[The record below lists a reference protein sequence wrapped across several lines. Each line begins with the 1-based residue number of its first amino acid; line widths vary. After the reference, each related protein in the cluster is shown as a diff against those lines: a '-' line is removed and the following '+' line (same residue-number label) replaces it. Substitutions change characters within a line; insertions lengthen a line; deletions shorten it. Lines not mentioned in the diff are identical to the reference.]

1 MQGVK
6 ERLVLSGLTSR
17 ELSQKSGLSIERI
30 EAVLAGGALSL
41 AELSALA
48 KALGIKPSE
57 FAKHSD
63 QATRTELLFR
73 QSAPRATKSFD
84 SVRRISDQLATC
96 LEFATPLFHK
106 LEWLESFKPAAET
119 YDEAEFLAERFR
131 ALYFGEDLVSP
142 MFGLPKLVAE
152 GLGVLL
158 FVVPEQGIEG
168 ASAIVGGRA
177 FIFLS
182 PRTFKP
188 RMLFTLA
195 HELGHLVAGHLRGS
209 EVACIDEADSLGT
222 LSRSRAKSERFADAF
237 ASALLLPA
245 KGVGIALSKLRTI
258 LKTTGNL
265 GDVEIL
271 YLSRIFGVSF
281 EVAARRCEDLQLVPL
296 GGARSL
302 YEWLVKEHGSPE
314 KRADSLGL
322 PARPDIEFRNVPSEL
337 IDVAIDKVRRGE
349 LSIGKASSMLRMTI
363 PQFYDYNANTLH

>member
-17 ELSQKSGLSIERI
+17 ELSKKSGLSIERI
-30 EAVLAGGALSL
+30 EAVLGGGALNL

-48 KALGIKPSE
+48 KALGIKTSE

-73 QSAPRATKSFD
+73 QSAPKATKSWD
-84 SVRRISDQLATC
+84 SVRRISDQLSNC

-106 LEWLESFKPAAET
+106 LEWLEPFKPAAET
-119 YDEAEFLAERFR
+119 YDEAELLADRFR
-131 ALYFGEDLVSP
+131 ALYYREDLVSP
-142 MFGLPKLVAE
+142 LFGLPKLLSDE
-152 GLGVLL
+152 LGVLL

-182 PRTFKP
+182 PRAFKP

-209 EVACIDEADSLGT
+209 EVACIDEADTLGT

-258 LKTTGNL
+258 LKTSGNL
-265 GDVEIL
+265 GDIEIL

-302 YEWLVKEHGSPE
+302 YELLVKEHGSPE

-322 PARPDIEFRNVPSEL
+322 PERPDIEFRNVPSEL

-363 PQFYDYNANTLH
+363 PQLYDYNANTLH

>member
-6 ERLVLSGLTSR
+6 ERLVLSGMTSR
-17 ELSQKSGLSIERI
+17 ELSKKSGLGIERV
-30 EAVLAGGALSL
+30 EAILGGADLSL

-48 KALGIKPSE
+48 KALGIKTSE
-57 FAKHSD
+57 FARNSD
-63 QATRTELLFR
+63 QAARTELLFR
-73 QSAPRATKSFD
+73 QSAPNATKSWE
-84 SVRRISDQLATC
+84 SVRRISDQLSNC
-96 LEFATPLFHK
+96 LQFTTPLFHK
-106 LEWLESFKPAAET
+106 LQWLEPFKPVAET
-119 YDEAEFLAERFR
+119 YDEAELLADKFR
-131 ALYFGEDLVSP
+131 ALYYREDFVSP
-142 MFGLPKLVAE
+142 IFGLPKLVTEELA
-152 GLGVLL
+152 VLL
-158 FVVPEQGIEG
+158 FIVPEDGIEG

-209 EVACIDEADSLGT
+209 EVACIDEANTLGT
-222 LSRSRAKSERFADAF
+222 LSRSRAKSEQFADAF

-245 KGVGIALSKLRTI
+245 KGVGIALTKLREV
-258 LKTTGNL
+258 LKTSGNL
-265 GDVEIL
+265 GDIEIL

-281 EVAARRCEDLQLVPL
+281 EVAARRCEDLQLLPN

-322 PARPDIEFRNVPSEL
+322 PARPDIEFSNVPSEL
-337 IDVAIDKVRRGE
+337 IDVAIDKIRTGE

-363 PQFYDYNANTLH
+363 PQLYDYNANTLH